1 MFFNSGGSKSNDTKL
16 YDVLNVNKTSS
27 ADDIKK
33 SYRKLALKHHPDRN
47 INNKEE
53 AETKF
58 KEISYA
64 YDILSDKDKKDM
76 YDKFGMEGLKN
87 TGGSNVNPFDI
98 FSNLFNMD
106 SQGMG
111 GMGGMGGGFF
121 QSNFSSR
128 NENLK
133 AKDRVEKIAVSLE
146 DIYNKRT
153 INVRIKKQIV
163 CISCK
168 GTGGKFE
175 SSVKKCVKC
184 DGNGQI
190 IEIRTIG
197 PGMITQ
203 STRKCYVCDG
213 SGESIKKD
221 EMCVG
226 CGGSKYSIIKKMV
239 GINLNRNIKHG
250 SKIIVEGDAN
260 EVINAS
266 NGDLIFIIEEKDH
279 PIFKRNNNNLE
290 ITKNILL
297 SEALTELELVIEH
310 LDERKLLIKTNEI
323 ITPDTMKKISKEGLN
338 GGDLIIKFNIIFPK
352 QLSDDRKTYI
362 KKLLPVNKLTNQDYS
377 NYEIKIMDDIYE
389 YEKSNDDPN
398 YENIDDQEELGV
410 NCAQQ

>member
-1 MFFNSGGSKSNDTKL
+1 MFFNSGSTSNDTKL
-16 YDVLNVNKTSS
+16 YDVLNVNKKSS
-27 ADDIKK
+27 SDEIKK

-64 YDILSDKDKKDM
+64 YDILSNKDKKEL

-98 FSNLFNMD
+98 FSNLFNME

-111 GMGGMGGGFF
+111 GMGGSFF
-121 QSNFSSR
+121 QSNFTSR

-146 DIYNKRT
+146 DIYNERVMN
-153 INVRIKKQIV
+153 IRIKKKII
-163 CISCK
+163 CLKCK
-168 GTGGKFE
+168 GTGGKYE
-175 SSVKKCVKC
+175 SSVKKCMKC
-184 DGNGQI
+184 EGKGQI
-190 IEIRTIG
+190 IEVRTIG
-197 PGMITQ
+197 PGIITQ
-203 STRKCYVCDG
+203 SARKCYVCDG
-213 SGESIKKD
+213 IGEIIKKD
-221 EMCVG
+221 ELCDE

-239 GINLNRNIKHG
+239 GINLNKNIKHG
-250 SKIIVEGDAN
+250 SKIVVEGDAN
-260 EVINAS
+260 EVLNAS
-266 NGDLIFIIEEKDH
+266 KGDLIFIIDEQEH
-279 PIFKRNNNNLE
+279 PVFKRSNNNLE
-290 ITKNILL
+290 ITKKILL
-297 SEALTELELVIEH
+297 SEALTELEIVIDH
-310 LDERKLLIKTNEI
+310 LDGRKLLIKTNEI
-323 ITPDTMKKISKEGLN
+323 ITPDTMKKISNEGLN

-362 KKLLPVNKLTNQDYS
+362 KKLLPVNNTIKHDYS

-389 YEKSNDDPN
+389 YENINDEGNNN
-398 YENIDDQEELGV
+398 YSDNEEELGV